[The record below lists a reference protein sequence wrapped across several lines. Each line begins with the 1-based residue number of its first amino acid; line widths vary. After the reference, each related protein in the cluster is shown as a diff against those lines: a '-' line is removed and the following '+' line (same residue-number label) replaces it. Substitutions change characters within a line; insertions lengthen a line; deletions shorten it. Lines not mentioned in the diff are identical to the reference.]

1 MRMMCFAAAAIGLAL
16 AAPVPAFAAADAVAP
31 QDFRARLAL
40 AVDRNMTF
48 PAALERSNASGI
60 AILRF
65 SVAPDGR
72 PADIEI
78 LRSSGDS
85 TIDRAA
91 LRTIAT
97 LDLPQ
102 GAPAGPHVAVLQY
115 GTAANAAAEAEY
127 SARLQAARQEAR
139 LALRAAEARR
149 LARAGGAPDAVSTLD

>member
-1 MRMMCFAAAAIGLAL
+1 MRMMCFAAAAIGLAQ
-16 AAPVPAFAAADAVAP
+16 AAPVPAFAATDAAAP
-31 QDFRARLAL
+31 QDFRAWLDQ

-72 PADIEI
+72 TADVEI
-78 LRSSGDS
+78 LRSSGDG

-97 LDLPQ
+97 LELPRN
-102 GAPAGPHVAVLQY
+102 APAGPHVAVLQY
-115 GTAANAAAEAEY
+115 GTAANAAGVAEY
-127 SARLQAARQEAR
+127 SAQLQAARQEAQ
-139 LALRAAEARR
+139 LALRAPEGRS
-149 LARAGGAPDAVSTLD
+149 LARAGGAPAAVSTLD